1 MVTSTLGV
9 GTAPVAAKGPSSR
22 SPLAFYGNL
31 RMGAKILGLVGA
43 ALLVTA
49 MVAVVG
55 QRALT
60 DVQQTSDRMSTV
72 TAQRMR
78 VAITA
83 RAEFALFRRLLLQVA
98 LASTPEKAQAAAGD
112 AQANYQSA
120 LASLDEID
128 KLDVSAADH
137 ALIEDTI
144 RPNLQQVWAIWEKL
158 QPTATRSD
166 LTGDEY
172 RAYGTR
178 IDNELNPPADAARV
192 GLAELATSASD
203 ELKAEAAHAADAKGA
218 AVRNLWIFT
227 VVGSI
232 LLVLLGLGIS
242 RMVAAGIGR
251 VRNSLVALARGDLT
265 AEARVDT
272 RDEVG
277 EMAVA
282 LGEAQESLRNAM
294 REITDT
300 STRLASSAEEL
311 SAVSA
316 QVASNSEETSAQAS
330 SLAATAGQVSGNVQ
344 TVASGAEEMST
355 SIREIA
361 SSSADAVRVA
371 AGAVSE
377 AATATD
383 TVAKLGQSSAEIGNV
398 IKVITSI
405 AEQTNLL
412 ALNATIEAARAGAA
426 GKGFAVVAD
435 EVKQLAQET
444 ARATEDI
451 SRRVETI
458 QSDADAAVAAIARIS
473 ATIEDVNAYQTTIA
487 SAVEEQTATTSEI
500 TRSVTEA
507 AGGSASIASDV
518 ESVATAAASSAQG
531 IEETQ
536 RAAND
541 LAGMSATLSGLVARF
556 RV

>member
-1 MVTSTLGV
+1 MVTSTLGARTV
-9 GTAPVAAKGPSSR
+9 PATKAPSVR
-22 SPLAFYGNL
+22 SPLAMYGNL
-31 RMGAKILGLVGA
+31 RIGAKILGLVVA

-49 MVAVVG
+49 LVGIVG

-60 DVQQTSDRMSTV
+60 DVQATSDRMSAV

-78 VAITA
+78 AAITA
-83 RAEFALFRRLLLQVA
+83 RAEFALFRRLIIQVA
-98 LASTPEKAQAAAGD
+98 LATTPERRQAAARD
-112 AQANYQSA
+112 AQANYEST
-120 LASLDEID
+120 LANLEEIET
-128 KLDVSAADH
+128 LDVSETDRT
-137 ALIEDTI
+137 LIDETI
-144 RPNLQQVWAIWEKL
+144 KPNRLQTWAVWEKL
-158 QPTATRSD
+158 QPRAMRGD
-166 LTGDEY
+166 LTGDEF
-172 RAYGTR
+172 RAFGLQ
-178 IDNELNPPADAARV
+178 IDNELNPPADAARA

-203 ELKAEAAHAADAKGA
+203 ELKAEAAHARDAKGA
-218 AVRNLWIFT
+218 AVRNLWIYT
-227 VVGSI
+227 ALGSI
-232 LLVLLGLGIS
+232 LLVLLGLWIS
-242 RMVAAGIGR
+242 RLVSSGVGR
-251 VRNSLVALARGDLT
+251 VRNSLVALAGGDLT
-265 AEARVDT
+265 VEARVDT

-277 EMAVA
+277 EMAMA
-282 LGEAQESLRNAM
+282 LAEAQESLRTAM
-294 REITDT
+294 RDITDT
-300 STRLASSAEEL
+300 ATRLAGSAEEL

-361 SSSADAVRVA
+361 SSSAEAVRVA

-377 AATATD
+377 AATATE

-451 SRRVETI
+451 SQRVETI
-458 QSDADAAVAAIARIS
+458 QNDAEAAVAAIARIS
-473 ATIEDVNAYQTTIA
+473 ATIEDVNSYQTTIA
-487 SAVEEQTATTSEI
+487 GAVEEQTATTSEI

-518 ESVATAAASSAQG
+518 ESVAQAAASSAQG

-541 LAGMSATLSGLVARF
+541 LAGMSANLNQLVSRF
-556 RV
+556 RI

>member
-1 MVTSTLGV
+1 MATSTLSAR
-9 GTAPVAAKGPSSR
+9 TAPSARASSSR
-22 SPLAFYGNL
+22 SPLALYANL
-31 RMGAKILGLVGA
+31 RIGAKILGLIAV

-49 MVAVVG
+49 LVAVVG
-55 QRALT
+55 QRALG
-60 DVQQTSDRMSTV
+60 DVQSTSERMSTV
-72 TAQRMR
+72 TSQRMR
-78 VAITA
+78 AAITA
-83 RAEFALFRRLLLQVA
+83 RAEFALFRRLIIQVA
-98 LASTPEKAQAAAGD
+98 LATTPEKRQAAAKD
-112 AQANYQSA
+112 ARTNYENTQTD
-120 LASLDEID
+120 LDEIE
-128 KLDVSAADH
+128 KLGVSAEDR

-144 RPNLQQVWAIWEKL
+144 RPNRQQTWAVWEKL
-158 QPTATRSD
+158 QPTAMRGD
-166 LTGDEY
+166 LSGDEF
-172 RAYGTR
+172 RAFGVR
-178 IDNELNPPADAARV
+178 IDNELNPPADKVRA
-192 GLAELATSASD
+192 GLAQLAGNASD
-203 ELKAEAAHAADAKGA
+203 ELKAETAHAKSTKAA
-218 AVRNLWIFT
+218 AVRTLWIFT
-227 VVGSI
+227 LLGSV
-232 LLVLLGLGIS
+232 LLVLVGLGIS
-242 RMVAAGIGR
+242 RMVASGIGR
-251 VRNSLVALARGDLT
+251 VRDSLVALAAGDLT
-265 AEARVDT
+265 TDAKVDT

-277 EMAVA
+277 QMALA
-282 LGEAQESLRNAM
+282 LAEAQASLRDAM
-294 REITDT
+294 REITGT

-344 TVASGAEEMST
+344 TVASGAEEMSA

-361 SSSADAVRVA
+361 SSSAEAVRVA

-377 AATATD
+377 AVTATE

-451 SRRVETI
+451 SQRVETI
-458 QSDADAAVAAIARIS
+458 QSDAEAAVAAIARIS
-473 ATIEDVNAYQTTIA
+473 ATIEDVNSYQTTIA

-500 TRSVTEA
+500 TRSVSEA

-536 RAAND
+536 RAANE
-541 LAGMSATLSGLVARF
+541 LAGMSADLSQLVSRF
-556 RV
+556 RI

>member
-1 MVTSTLGV
+1 MVTSTLDAR
-9 GTAPVAAKGPSSR
+9 TTTPAAAARFRSPVA
-22 SPLAFYGNL
+22 LYGNL
-31 RMGAKILGLVGA
+31 RIGAKILGLIAA
-43 ALLVTA
+43 ALVVTA
-49 MVAVVG
+49 LVAIVG
-55 QRALT
+55 QRALGE
-60 DVQQTSDRMSTV
+60 VQDTSDRMSSV

-98 LASTPEKAQAAAGD
+98 LAGAPEKAQAAATD
-112 AQANYQSA
+112 AQSNYEST
-120 LASLDEID
+120 LADLEEIE
-128 KLDVSAADH
+128 KLEVSAADR

-144 RPNLQQVWAIWEKL
+144 RPDLVKVGAIWEKL
-158 QPTATRSD
+158 RPTAMRGD

-172 RAYGTR
+172 RAYGLR
-178 IDNELNPPADAARV
+178 IDNELNPPADEARV
-192 GLAELATSASD
+192 ALATLATNASE
-203 ELKAEAAHAADAKGA
+203 ELTAEAAGARSTKGA
-218 AVRNLWIFT
+218 AVRQLWIFT
-227 VVGSI
+227 ALGSV
-232 LLVLLGLGIS
+232 LLVLFGLGIS
-242 RMVAAGIGR
+242 RMVSAGIGR
-251 VRNSLVALARGDLT
+251 VRSSLVALATGDLT
-265 AEARVDT
+265 TEARVDT

-277 EMAVA
+277 EMAAA
-282 LGEAQESLRNAM
+282 LAEAQESLRNAM

-300 STRLASSAEEL
+300 STRLAGSAEEL

-377 AATATD
+377 AATATE

-451 SRRVETI
+451 SQRVETI
-458 QSDADAAVAAIARIS
+458 QTDAEAAVAAIARIS
-473 ATIEDVNAYQTTIA
+473 STIEDVNSYQTTIA

-541 LAGMSATLSGLVARF
+541 LAGMSATLSQLVSRF